1 MLVSPMPTLTPL
13 ALSDLLSR
21 TDDVKFP
28 VDVGTNAAIKSF
40 LDYVKDSS
48 PQTASKILTE
58 FCRDCVSKLRTQ
70 ADSKS
75 GLCMAQAEALASKL
89 NKYEFPGWKK
99 SISVI
104 LAKFQELAGCRDPNK
119 YQRLVADISKELSIL
134 QYSASF
140 FTSLVNTPKTLGT
153 LHCEIS
159 LATFFILSPGEFEG
173 KYDAIVKELK
183 VRA

>member
-1 MLVSPMPTLTPL
+1 MPTLPPL

-21 TDDVKFP
+21 ADDVKFP
-28 VDVGTNAAIKSF
+28 ANLETTNSIKSF

-58 FCRDCVSKLRTQ
+58 FYRNCISKLQKQT
-70 ADSKS
+70 DSK
-75 GLCMAQAEALASKL
+75 GDACMAQAEALARNL
-89 NKYEFPGWKK
+89 NKYDFPGWQK

-104 LAKFQELAGCRDPNK
+104 LAKFQELAGCRDRNE
-119 YQRLVADISKELSIL
+119 YQCLVADISKELSIL

-140 FTSLVNTPKTLGT
+140 FTSLINTPKTLGT
-153 LHCEIS
+153 LHCEVS
-159 LATFFILSPGEFEG
+159 LATFLILSPGEFEG
-173 KYDAIVKELK
+173 KYDTIVKELE